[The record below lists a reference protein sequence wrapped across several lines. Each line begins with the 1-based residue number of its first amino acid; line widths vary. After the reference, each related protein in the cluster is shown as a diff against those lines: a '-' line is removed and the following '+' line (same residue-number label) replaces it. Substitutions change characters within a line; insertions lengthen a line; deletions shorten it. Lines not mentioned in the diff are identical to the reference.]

1 MRAFKIMFFLVFV
14 LWFPVSMGF
23 ATPSTHIWSPSTDVQ
38 PYKKWH
44 LTSDF
49 YVPTENN
56 ADNSRTATVT
66 NFGLTAG
73 ILPFEKLNAEIGFD
87 HKSGYGTL
95 DDFPWYFNTKV
106 GIPENTYGRFF
117 PALAVGIYDVGT
129 KADKTSYN
137 VVYGK
142 AAKTFY
148 IGDFCSGERFFPA
161 KGLCLGRFSAGYFR
175 GDSDLL
181 LHGTKKDNSGVL
193 LAWERTIT
201 EISDKLWVA
210 VDYQGSQS
218 SYGSTNIGFSY
229 KFSDNTSVI
238 FGYDFYNNKDL
249 ADTYT
254 VQVDID
260 F

>member
-1 MRAFKIMFFLVFV
+1 MKGLKIMFLLLTGCLLMVTY
-14 LWFPVSMGF
+14 SY

-44 LTSDF
+44 LTSDY

-56 ADNSRTATVT
+56 TDNSRTATVT
-66 NFGLTAG
+66 NLGLTVG
-73 ILPFEKLNAEIGFD
+73 ILPFEKLNAEVGFD
-87 HKSGYGTL
+87 HKSGYGAL
-95 DDFPWYFNTKV
+95 DDWPLYFNTKL
-106 GIPENTYGRFF
+106 GIPEDAFGNFF

-129 KADKTSYN
+129 RAKDNRTNNN
-137 VVYGK
+137 VWYGK
-142 AAKTFY
+142 AGKTVKV
-148 IGDFCSGERFFPA
+148 GDLS
-161 KGLCLGRFSAGYFR
+161 LGRFSVGGFR
-175 GDSDLL
+175 GNPKLL
-181 LHGTKKDNSGVL
+181 LHGTKKDNNGTL
-193 LAWERTIT
+193 LCWERTMT

-218 SYGSTNIGFSY
+218 SYGATNIGFSY
-229 KFSDNTSVI
+229 KFSDNTSAI
-238 FGYDFYNNKDL
+238 FGYDFYNNRDL

>member
-1 MRAFKIMFFLVFV
+1 MRSLKIMFFLVSGFYLLV
-14 LWFPVSMGF
+14 TSCF
-23 ATPSTHIWSPSTDVQ
+23 ATATTHIWAPSTDVQ

-49 YVPTENN
+49 YVPTENDTN
-56 ADNSRTATVT
+56 NTRPNTIT
-66 NFGLTAG
+66 NFGLTVG
-73 ILPFEKLNAEIGFD
+73 ILPFEKLNAEVGFD

-95 DDFPWYFNTKV
+95 DDFPWYFNTKL
-106 GIPENTYGRFF
+106 GIPENAYGKFF

-129 KADKTSYN
+129 KENKTTYN

-142 AAKTFY
+142 AGKT
-148 IGDFCSGERFFPA
+148 ISLGE
-161 KGLCLGRFSAGYFR
+161 LSLGRFSLGYFR

-181 LHGTKKDNSGVL
+181 LHGTKKDNNGAL
-193 LAWERTIT
+193 LCWERTMT

-218 SYGSTNIGFSY
+218 SYGSTNVGFSY

-238 FGYDFYNNKDL
+238 FGYDFYNNRDL

-254 VQVDID
+254 VQLDID